1 MPPKPTRVQSNNAV
15 QNMQSPTPPQP
26 VLTGTLGP
34 GATYS
39 QWPNPANGGSGG
51 LIPPPAPR
59 LPPDCSAA
67 SAQRATD
74 QWWCVAARKPVDET
88 CSNNHTTPQ
97 ASAPPSTAYANALG
111 LIFPP
116 VSPPGPTK
124 SSTQPSPGASGKT
137 KGGSQR
143 G

>member
-26 VLTGTLGP
+26 VLTGTNGTLGP

-39 QWPNPANGGSGG
+39 QWPNPANGGHGG
-51 LIPPPAPR
+51 LMPPPAPR
-59 LPPDCSAA
+59 LPSIPLP
-67 SAQRATD
+67 QVPNIQQTNGGVL
-74 QWWCVAARKPVDET
+74 QQGN
-88 CSNNHTTPQ
+88 SNNNTAPQ
-97 ASAPPSTAYANALG
+97 ASASPSTAYANALG